1 MDLSF
6 SPEQL
11 ALRDEIA
18 KFARQELN
26 QDLIDRDR
34 EQSFPHE
41 AWQKCARFGIQGMPF
56 PREYGGGEAD
66 IVTAMLA
73 MEGLGYGCRDAG
85 LIFGINAQMWAVQ
98 MPIHLFGTEAQKRR
112 FLPRLCSGESIGAHG
127 MSEPGSGSDAMSLST
142 TAVQRGERWVLNGS
156 KTFVTNAPVA
166 DVFVVFAT
174 TDPAKGFL
182 GVSAFVVER
191 GQPGLSTRHISKMG
205 LRTSPMGEVVLD
217 GCELPAEALLGS
229 VGQGSK
235 IFNAS
240 MEWERACILASNAG
254 AMERQLETCIAYAQ
268 SRKQFK
274 RPIGKFQSV
283 ANRIVDMKVRLETSR
298 LLLYRVAWL
307 KQSGQDAVMDAAIAK
322 LYLSEAW
329 VQSCLDAVQIHG
341 GYGFTTEFELERDL
355 RDSIGGRIYSGTSEM
370 QRNIIAAR
378 LGL

>member
-6 SPEQL
+6 SPDQL

-26 QDLIDRDR
+26 AGLIDRDR
-34 EQSFPHE
+34 DEAFPRE
-41 AWQKCARFGIQGMPF
+41 AWEKCARFGIQGMPF

-98 MPIHLFGTEAQKRR
+98 MPIHLFGSEAQKQR

-142 TAVQRGERWVLNGS
+142 TAVKRGDRWVLNGS

-174 TDPAKGFL
+174 TDPSKGFL
-182 GVSAFVVER
+182 GVTAFIVER

-217 GCELPAEALLGS
+217 DCSLPAEALLGA

-254 AMERQLETCIAYAQ
+254 AMERQLETCIEYAQ

-283 ANRIVDMKVRLETSR
+283 SNRIVDMKVRLETSK

-307 KQSGQDAVMDAAIAK
+307 KQSGQDATMDAAIAK

-370 QRNIIAAR
+370 QRNIIASR

>member
-34 EQSFPHE
+34 EESFPHE

-112 FLPRLCSGESIGAHG
+112 LLPRLCSGESIGAHG

-174 TDPAKGFL
+174 TDPSKGFL

-191 GQPGLSTRHISKMG
+191 GQAGLSTRHISKMG

-217 GCELPAEALLGS
+217 GCELPADALLGA

-254 AMERQLETCIAYAQ
+254 AMERQLEVCIEYAQ
-268 SRKQFK
+268 ARKQFK

-370 QRNIIAAR
+370 QRNIIASR

>member
-26 QDLIDRDR
+26 EGLIERDKD
-34 EQSFPHE
+34 ESFPRE
-41 AWQKCARFGIQGMPF
+41 AWLKCARFGIQGMPF

-66 IVTAMLA
+66 IVTATLA

-85 LIFGINAQMWAVQ
+85 LIFGINAQMWAVM

-112 FLPRLCSGESIGAHG
+112 WLPGLVSGDSIGAHG
-127 MSEPGSGSDAMSLST
+127 MSEPDSGSDAMSLAT
-142 TAVQRGERWVLNGS
+142 TAVPRGDRWVLNGT
-156 KTFVTNAPVA
+156 KTFVTSAPVA

-182 GVSAFVVER
+182 GVTAFVVER
-191 GQPGLSTRHISKMG
+191 GQPGLSTHHISKMG
-205 LRTSPMGEVVLD
+205 LRTSPMGEIVLD
-217 GCELPAEALLGS
+217 GCELPADALLGA

-254 AMERQLETCIAYAQ
+254 AMQRQLEVCIEYAQ
-268 SRKQFK
+268 SRKQFR

-283 ANRIVDMKVRLETSR
+283 SNRIVDMKVRLETSR

-307 KQSGQDAVMDAAIAK
+307 KQSGQDAAMDAAIAK

-370 QRNIIAAR
+370 QRNIIASR

>member
-26 QDLIDRDR
+26 QGLIERDRD
-34 EQSFPHE
+34 ESFPKE
-41 AWQKCARFGIQGMPF
+41 EWLKCARFGIQGMPV

-98 MPIHLFGTEAQKRR
+98 MPIQLFGTETQKQRH
-112 FLPRLCSGESIGAHG
+112 LPRLCNGESIGAHG
-127 MSEPGSGSDAMSLST
+127 MSEPGSGSDAMSLT
-142 TAVQRGERWVLNGS
+142 TSAVQRGERWVLTGT

-174 TDPAKGFL
+174 TDPSKGFL
-182 GVSAFVVER
+182 GVTAFIVER

-217 GCELPAEALLGS
+217 GCELPAEALLGR
-229 VGQGSK
+229 VGQGSQ

-254 AMERQLETCIAYAQ
+254 AMERQLEVCIEYVQ

-283 ANRIVDMKVRLETSR
+283 SNRIVDMKVRLETSR

-307 KQSGQDAVMDAAIAK
+307 KHSGQDAVMDAAIAK

-370 QRNIIAAR
+370 QRNIIASR